1 MSDSKNGL
9 GIWLIALIIV
19 ACVSYLN
26 YGTGMAVAAYVLF
39 FVVGNLIALFGLIPI
54 VGIFIYYYIAKFAG
68 LAIMTYAG
76 LAVGTTLFWA
86 IIIYNGIIAFLL
98 CAIVT
103 IYIIVKVIDSI

>member
-39 FVVGNLIALFGLIPI
+39 FVVGNLIALLGLIPI
-54 VGIFIYYYIAKFAG
+54 VGIFIYYYAAKFAG
-68 LAIMTYAG
+68 LIIMSYTG
-76 LAVGTTLFWA
+76 MSVGTTLFWS
-86 IIIYNGIIAFLL
+86 IMIYNGIIAFLL
-98 CAIVT
+98 CAVVT
-103 IYIIVKVIDSI
+103 IYMILKVIDTI